1 MNLNSSLNFLKQVL
15 LWVWR
20 GKYYVLAYISVII
33 MILYIFGG
41 LNFYPNIVA
50 FLFSITGLAIILELQ
65 ILNAKKFADHTPNT
79 PRNWIM
85 SFPKRKPKG
94 YSMKLGSG
102 SMAMIGEKFSLE
114 VSIADD
120 ATIEN
125 KVGYLMQQVTH
136 IKTVIGTAV
145 DRIEY
150 VDASLINKSKE
161 LETKIDNI
169 DTSLKTII
177 AGHIVG
183 NYDLNFFGI
192 IITICGTL
200 IRLFRT

>member
-1 MNLNSSLNFLKQVL
+1 MD
-15 LWVWR
+15 
-20 GKYYVLAYISVII
+20 YVLSQEKTKR
-33 MILYIFGG
+33 IFDGVG
-41 LNFYPNIVA
+41 IRFNDN
-50 FLFSITGLAIILELQ
+50 
-65 ILNAKKFADHTPNT
+65 
-79 PRNWIM
+79 
-85 SFPKRKPKG
+85 
-94 YSMKLGSG
+94 
-102 SMAMIGEKFSLE
+102 
-114 VSIADD
+114 D

-177 AGHIVG
+177 ACHIVG
-183 NYDLNFFGI
+183 NYDLTDNVCQHGRYF
-192 IITICGTL
+192 L
-200 IRLFRT
+200 

>member
-41 LNFYPNIVA
+41 LNFYPNIVS
-50 FLFSITGLAIILELQ
+50 FLFSITGLAIILALQ

-79 PRNWIM
+79 SRNWIM

-94 YSMKLGSG
+94 YSTELGSG
-102 SMAMIGEKFSLE
+102 SMTMIGEKFSLE

-177 AGHIVG
+177 ACHIVG
-183 NYDLNFFGI
+183 NYDLTDNVCQHVRYF
-192 IITICGTL
+192 L
-200 IRLFRT
+200 

>member
-1 MNLNSSLNFLKQVL
+1 MNLSSSLNFLRQVL

-20 GKYYVLAYISVII
+20 GKYHVLAYISMII

-41 LNFYPNIVA
+41 LNFYPNIVS
-50 FLFSITGLAIILELQ
+50 FLFSITGLAIILALQ

-94 YSMKLGSG
+94 FSIEGSV
-102 SMAMIGEKFSLE
+102 STTSGENLSLE
-114 VSIADD
+114 LSIADD

-150 VDASLINKSKE
+150 VDASLTNMSKE
-161 LETKIDNI
+161 IETKIDNI

-183 NYDLNFFGI
+183 NYDLNLFGI

-200 IRLFRT
+200 IMLFRT